1 MSNRENWSQNA
12 AAGGAEQTDGQ
23 NSGPRVLMVL
33 LVVLALIASILMLFL
48 DSDLWLKIA
57 VIAALWAAFLG
68 IVLVS
73 KYSSALRAE
82 QKRVN
87 TLERAH
93 RAEMERE
100 AAGYQ
105 QREAALKENYTRQLR
120 NQRDEHLEQLR
131 HELISLR
138 AQLAEMSGED
148 LDDEQT
154 AVHARA
160 ERIIELDRGGA
171 QPTDRRYQTG
181 TSGQAGQK
189 QPQAEQAGQA
199 AQASQSAARSS
210 QPGASARAASSAGS
224 PTLGHHSEPSSDR
237 RASAF
242 STGSFAAVK
251 WTGDNTEETTQ
262 IPIVVDSSSSSS
274 AQSSTQSGASGAQ
287 AAANRG
293 SEAAEPKAAGRGQ
306 HEQRE
311 AAQAPQQERA
321 AQPAPRTEPAFR
333 AYEPSQ
339 AAAEQAS
346 ESAQKQAAPQAEQ
359 QREQAAKPAADEK
372 RGAHEYRAGR
382 RRADENS
389 EGLTVAE
396 LMKRFQQNDKK

>member
-100 AAGYQ
+100 VAGHQ

-138 AQLAEMSGED
+138 AQLAEMSGEE

-160 ERIIELDRGGA
+160 ERIIELDRGGS
-171 QPTDRRYQTG
+171 QPADRRYQTG
-181 TSGQAGQK
+181 TSGQAEWK
-189 QPQAEQAGQA
+189 QPQAGQTKK
-199 AQASQSAARSS
+199 SAARSS

-224 PTLGHHSEPSSDR
+224 PTLGHNSEPSSDR

-274 AQSSTQSGASGAQ
+274 AQSGTSGAQ

-311 AAQAPQQERA
+311 AAQAPQQERT

-346 ESAQKQAAPQAEQ
+346 GSAQKQAAPQA
-359 QREQAAKPAADEK
+359 EQAAKPAADEK

>member
-1 MSNRENWSQNA
+1 MSNRENWSQSA

-100 AAGYQ
+100 VAGYQ

-120 NQRDEHLEQLR
+120 NQRDEHLDQLR

-138 AQLAEMSGED
+138 AQLAEMSGEE

-154 AVHARA
+154 AVRARA

-171 QPTDRRYQTG
+171 QPADRRYQTG
-181 TSGQAGQK
+181 TSGQAEWKQPQAGQK
-189 QPQAEQAGQA
+189 QPQPKQR
-199 AQASQSAARSS
+199 AARSS

-251 WTGDNTEETTQ
+251 WTGDNTDETTQ
-262 IPIVVDSSSSSS
+262 IPIVVDSNSSSS
-274 AQSSTQSGASGAQ
+274 AQNTAQSGASGAQ

-293 SEAAEPKAAGRGQ
+293 SEAAEPKATGRGH

-311 AAQAPQQERA
+311 AAQAEPQKRA
-321 AQPAPRTEPAFR
+321 AQSAPRTEPAFR
-333 AYEPSQ
+333 AYEPSP
-339 AAAEQAS
+339 AATEQAS
-346 ESAQKQAAPQAEQ
+346 ESAKKQAAPQAEK
-359 QREQAAKPAADEK
+359 QREDAAPEK
-372 RGAHEYRAGR
+372 GGAHEYRAGR

-396 LMKRFQQNDKK
+396 LMKRFQQNDRK

>member
-138 AQLAEMSGED
+138 AQLAEMSGEE

-154 AVHARA
+154 AVRARA
-160 ERIIELDRGGA
+160 ERIIELDRGGS
-171 QPTDRRYQTG
+171 QPADRRYQTG
-181 TSGQAGQK
+181 TSGQAEWK
-189 QPQAEQAGQA
+189 QPQAGQA
-199 AQASQSAARSS
+199 KKSAARSS

-224 PTLGHHSEPSSDR
+224 PTLGHNSEPSSDR

-274 AQSSTQSGASGAQ
+274 AQTSTQSGASGAQ

-311 AAQAPQQERA
+311 AAQGPQQKRA

-339 AAAEQAS
+339 AAAEQATTEQAS
-346 ESAQKQAAPQAEQ
+346 GSAQKQAAPQAEQ

>member
-1 MSNRENWSQNA
+1 MSNRENWSQSA

-57 VIAALWAAFLG
+57 VIASLWAAFLG

-100 AAGYQ
+100 VAGYQ

-138 AQLAEMSGED
+138 AQLAEMSGEE

-154 AVHARA
+154 AVRARA
-160 ERIIELDRGGA
+160 ERIIELDRGGQ
-171 QPTDRRYQTG
+171 QPADRRYQSG
-181 TSGQAGQK
+181 KAGQAGQQR
-189 QPQAEQAGQA
+189 QPQSAQSEQAKKR
-199 AQASQSAARSS
+199 AARSS

-224 PTLGHHSEPSSDR
+224 PTLGHNSEPSSDR

-274 AQSSTQSGASGAQ
+274 AQSGASGAQ

-293 SEAAEPKAAGRGQ
+293 SETAEPKAAGRGQ
-306 HEQRE
+306 HERRE

-333 AYEPSQ
+333 SYEPSQ
-339 AAAEQAS
+339 AASEQAS
-346 ESAQKQAAPQAEQ
+346 ESAQKSAAPQAKQGE
-359 QREQAAKPAADEK
+359 QREDAAAEQG
-372 RGAHEYRAGR
+372 GAHEYRAGR
-382 RRADENS
+382 RRADENAK
-389 EGLTVAE
+389 GLTVAE
-396 LMKRFQQNDKK
+396 LMKRFQQNDKN

>member
-1 MSNRENWSQNA
+1 MSNRENWSQSA

-100 AAGYQ
+100 VAGHQ

-138 AQLAEMSGED
+138 AQLAEMSGEE

-154 AVHARA
+154 AVRARA
-160 ERIIELDRGGA
+160 ERIIELDRGGS
-171 QPTDRRYQTG
+171 QPADRRYQTG
-181 TSGQAGQK
+181 TSGQAEWK
-189 QPQAEQAGQA
+189 QPQAGQTKK
-199 AQASQSAARSS
+199 SAARSS

-224 PTLGHHSEPSSDR
+224 PTLGHNSEPSSDR

-274 AQSSTQSGASGAQ
+274 AQSGTSGAQ

-346 ESAQKQAAPQAEQ
+346 GSAQKQAAPQA
-359 QREQAAKPAADEK
+359 EQAAKPAADEK

>member
-1 MSNRENWSQNA
+1 MSNRENWSQSA

-57 VIAALWAAFLG
+57 VIASLWAAFLG

-100 AAGYQ
+100 VAGYQ

-138 AQLAEMSGED
+138 AQLAEMSGEE

-154 AVHARA
+154 AVRARA
-160 ERIIELDRGGA
+160 ERIIELDRGGQ
-171 QPTDRRYQTG
+171 QPADRRYQSG
-181 TSGQAGQK
+181 KAGQAGQQG
-189 QPQAEQAGQA
+189 QPQSAQSEQAKKR
-199 AQASQSAARSS
+199 AARSS

-224 PTLGHHSEPSSDR
+224 PTLGHNSEPSSDR

-274 AQSSTQSGASGAQ
+274 AQSGASGAQ

-293 SEAAEPKAAGRGQ
+293 SETAEPKAAGRGQ
-306 HEQRE
+306 HERRE

-333 AYEPSQ
+333 SYEPSQ
-339 AAAEQAS
+339 AASEQAS
-346 ESAQKQAAPQAEQ
+346 ESAQKSAAPQAKQ
-359 QREQAAKPAADEK
+359 G
-372 RGAHEYRAGR
+372 GAHEYRAGR
-382 RRADENS
+382 RRADENAK
-389 EGLTVAE
+389 GLTVAE
-396 LMKRFQQNDKK
+396 LMKRFQQNDKN

>member
-1 MSNRENWSQNA
+1 
-12 AAGGAEQTDGQ
+12 
-23 NSGPRVLMVL
+23 
-33 LVVLALIASILMLFL
+33 
-48 DSDLWLKIA
+48 
-57 VIAALWAAFLG
+57 LG

-100 AAGYQ
+100 VAGYQ

-138 AQLAEMSGED
+138 AQLAEMSGEE

-154 AVHARA
+154 AVRARA

-171 QPTDRRYQTG
+171 QPADRRYQTG
-181 TSGQAGQK
+181 TSGQAEWKQPQAGQK
-189 QPQAEQAGQA
+189 QPQPKQR
-199 AQASQSAARSS
+199 AARSS

-251 WTGDNTEETTQ
+251 WTGDNTDETTQ
-262 IPIVVDSSSSSS
+262 IPIVV
-274 AQSSTQSGASGAQ
+274 
-287 AAANRG
+287 
-293 SEAAEPKAAGRGQ
+293 
-306 HEQRE
+306 
-311 AAQAPQQERA
+311 
-321 AQPAPRTEPAFR
+321 
-333 AYEPSQ
+333 
-339 AAAEQAS
+339 
-346 ESAQKQAAPQAEQ
+346 
-359 QREQAAKPAADEK
+359 
-372 RGAHEYRAGR
+372 
-382 RRADENS
+382 
-389 EGLTVAE
+389 
-396 LMKRFQQNDKK
+396 

>member
-1 MSNRENWSQNA
+1 MSNRENWSQSA

-100 AAGYQ
+100 VAGYQ

-138 AQLAEMSGED
+138 AQLAEMSGEE

-154 AVHARA
+154 AVRARA
-160 ERIIELDRGGA
+160 ERIIELDRGGQ
-171 QPTDRRYQTG
+171 QPADRRYRTG
-181 TSGQAGQK
+181 TAGQP
-189 QPQAEQAGQA
+189 QSAQAEQTKKR
-199 AQASQSAARSS
+199 AARSS

-224 PTLGHHSEPSSDR
+224 PTLGHNSEPSSDR

-262 IPIVVDSSSSSS
+262 IPIVVDSSSSSI
-274 AQSSTQSGASGAQ
+274 AQAGASGAQ

-306 HEQRE
+306 HEQYQ
-311 AAQAPQQERA
+311 APQAPQQERA

-333 AYEPSQ
+333 SYEPSQ
-339 AAAEQAS
+339 ATAEQAS
-346 ESAQKQAAPQAEQ
+346 ESAQKPAAPQAKQTQ
-359 QREQAAKPAADEK
+359 QREDAAAEQG
-372 RGAHEYRAGR
+372 GAHEYRAGR
-382 RRADENS
+382 RRADENA

>member
-1 MSNRENWSQNA
+1 MSNRENWSQSA

-57 VIAALWAAFLG
+57 VIASLWAAFLG

-100 AAGYQ
+100 VAGYQ

-138 AQLAEMSGED
+138 AQLAEMSGEE

-154 AVHARA
+154 AVRARA
-160 ERIIELDRGGA
+160 ERIIELDRGGS
-171 QPTDRRYQTG
+171 QPADRRYQTG
-181 TSGQAGQK
+181 TSGQAEWK
-189 QPQAEQAGQA
+189 QPQAGQTKK
-199 AQASQSAARSS
+199 SAARSS

-274 AQSSTQSGASGAQ
+274 AQSGTSGAQ

-346 ESAQKQAAPQAEQ
+346 GSAQKQAAPQA
-359 QREQAAKPAADEK
+359 EQAAKPAADEK

>member
-100 AAGYQ
+100 VAGHQ

-138 AQLAEMSGED
+138 AQLAEMSGEE

-154 AVHARA
+154 AVRARA
-160 ERIIELDRGGA
+160 ERIIELDRGGQ
-171 QPTDRRYQTG
+171 QPADRRYQ
-181 TSGQAGQK
+181 SGNAGQPG
-189 QPQAEQAGQA
+189 QPQSAQSEQAKKR
-199 AQASQSAARSS
+199 AARSS

-224 PTLGHHSEPSSDR
+224 PTLGHNSEPSSDR

-274 AQSSTQSGASGAQ
+274 AQSRASGAQ

-306 HEQRE
+306 HERRE

-333 AYEPSQ
+333 SYEPSQ
-339 AAAEQAS
+339 AASEQAS
-346 ESAQKQAAPQAEQ
+346 ESAQKSAAPQAKQGEQ
-359 QREQAAKPAADEK
+359 G
-372 RGAHEYRAGR
+372 GAHEYRAGR
-382 RRADENS
+382 RRADENAK
-389 EGLTVAE
+389 GLTVAE
-396 LMKRFQQNDKK
+396 LMKRFQQNDKN